1 MNIVLRESSKT
12 TEKVYRG
19 MRDRLNA
26 SSIKDYAKN
35 RNLFYRKYVLG
46 ETVRE
51 KVSDSITLGLVV
63 HAILEGTF
71 EEKFTLPVSTPPT
84 GQMLELV
91 NNLYDR
97 TLKSCNENGVVTEHF
112 GVLLSDAIKKTKY
125 DYNGE
130 EVAFKGKTEEK
141 IVELFTTPD
150 KKSGAVAELYY
161 KELVANTGRTVINE
175 NTLIKAE
182 GVVEYAK
189 SHPFTRDILNAI
201 TIPGEVEVFNELVVL
216 FSLYNIDCKAL
227 IDRIIVN
234 HTTKKIS
241 LYDYK
246 TTWDSSEEGFEYTY
260 LSKQYYIAA
269 SFYYQALLSW
279 KKEHNLEDYYVEPM
293 QFIALDT
300 IGNNSPIVYK
310 TTEKDMLMGI
320 NGFKTEKSY
329 KAYPGVLE
337 LMEEIKWHIETG
349 IWNHNR
355 QAEKNNGNLFLSIV
369 YK

>member
-26 SSIKDYAKN
+26 SAIKDYAKN

-97 TLKSCNENGVVTEHF
+97 TLKSCNEQGVVTEHF
-112 GVLLSDAIKKTKY
+112 GVLLSDAIRKTKY

-130 EVAFKGKTEEK
+130 EIAFKGKTEEK

-246 TTWDSSEEGFEYTY
+246 TAYDVEDAFVYSY
-260 LSKQYYIAA
+260 LNKLYYIQGA
-269 SFYYQALLSW
+269 FYYYAIQAW
-279 KKEHNLEDYYVEPM
+279 AIEHGMMDYTIEYPV
-293 QFIALDT
+293 FIALDT
-300 IGNNSPIVYK
+300 ANGSSPLIYPMTATDLKKAV
-310 TTEKDMLMGI
+310 
-320 NGFKTEKSY
+320 NGFITDR
-329 KAYPGVLE
+329 GVEYTGLQE
-337 LMEEIKWHIETG
+337 YVEQIKWHIETG
-349 IWNHNR
+349 EWRHS
-355 QAEKNNGNLFLSIV
+355 KNAQDRAGIMSLDV
-369 YK
+369 KYA